1 MTTKFIYPE
10 GSWVAIITPF
20 DKDGQLD
27 LEGMKELVDFQ
38 GKNGTSTL
46 LIMGSTGEPM
56 ALSLEERKRIIKEMA
71 PYCKGKISTFFG
83 VTLGSTKFTI
93 ELAQYAEENGADGIV
108 IVIPPYIAPPQEAVF
123 SYLKDVC
130 SSVNISVGL
139 YNNPARVIVN
149 IEPST
154 IIRLFH
160 EVPNLVADKEAMP
173 NVGQLAA
180 VYEGTG
186 GKLPIL
192 CCDSPAYALVIPTL
206 GLGGKGTAN
215 ITGNIHPRGMA
226 EMSKPWSS
234 WKEVENSRRWFYELL
249 PLMEA
254 AYSCPNPVAIK
265 AMVRLLGLPAGHC
278 RAPLPDPPANIL
290 KAMENLIA
298 RFEIKKIYG
307 IE

>member
-1 MTTKFIYPE
+1 MTVKLIYPE
-10 GSWVAIITPF
+10 GSWVAIVTPF
-20 DKDGQLD
+20 DKDGELD
-27 LEGMKELVDFQ
+27 LGVMREIVDFQ
-38 GKNGTSTL
+38 AKNGTGAL

-56 ALSLEERKRIIKEMA
+56 ALTLEERKRIIKEMA
-71 PYCKGKISTFFG
+71 AYCKGKIHAFFG
-83 VTLGSTKFTI
+83 VTLGSTKLTV
-93 ELAQYAEENGADGIV
+93 ELARYAEENGADGIV
-108 IVIPPYIAPPQEAVF
+108 LVIPPYIAPPQEAVF
-123 SYLKDVC
+123 TYLKEVC

-149 IEPST
+149 IDPLT
-154 IIRLFH
+154 IIRLFR

-180 VYEGTG
+180 VYDGTG

-192 CCDSPAYALVIPTL
+192 CCDSPVYALVIPTL

-215 ITGNIHPRGMA
+215 ITGNVHPRSMA

-234 WKEVENSRRWFYELL
+234 WKDVETCRQKYYELL

-265 AMVRLLGLPAGHC
+265 TMVGLLGFPAGSC
-278 RAPLPDPPANIL
+278 RAPLPDPPPKIV
-290 KAMENLIA
+290 KAMEDVIA
-298 RFEIKKIYG
+298 RFELKKIYG
-307 IE
+307 LT